1 MVQGRALVIAV
12 DGLDDLDVASIAGG
26 PLRTPGT
33 CLDELLAGANPLR
46 VRPGGPSEPA
56 PALVS
61 VMTGASVGHTGVAT
75 ELALHPS
82 EPTGAGVWYAG
93 DLRTPTLLDQ
103 VGARGGV
110 TCALQWPAT
119 ARGGPATARAGVDL
133 CLPLVE
139 DLRRY
144 RDRWSMVEQTS
155 SARMVTEHLRARREA
170 GVQLSQV
177 EPDEL
182 VAQIAEEAYTAGRID
197 LAAVRLTGLG
207 RARRLEGRSSSA
219 ADRSLAATVAA
230 LGRVVTAFGP
240 TDADHVVLLP
250 DRPLVPVEL
259 LVHPNTMLARRG
271 LVSTDGPRL
280 ADFRALVWPDGPRG
294 ALHVRRGEPDTVRD
308 AAMEALAEVAAHCR
322 LRLRQ
327 VDDGIG
333 ATDRTDVIAVLDGAP
348 GTLFGLSPTH
358 RPLVE
363 GDDPYYA
370 GPRAVSDP
378 DAWSTALGQGDGLP
392 SGAVEGAWADLGVT
406 LAGALDVTLP
416 GATAAGM
423 CPAALAGA

>member
-1 MVQGRALVIAV
+1 MTQGRTLMLAV
-12 DGLDDLDVASIAGG
+12 DGLDDLDLAAISDGALRRPGS
-26 PLRTPGT
+26 PLGV
-33 CLDELLAGANPLR
+33 LLAGADRLR
-46 VRPGGPSEPA
+46 IRPGGPSEPA

-61 VMTGASVGHTGVAT
+61 VLTGASVGHTGVAT
-75 ELALHPS
+75 ELALRPE
-82 EPTGAGVWYAG
+82 EPAGAGVWYAS
-93 DLRTPTLLDQ
+93 DLRVPTVLDL
-103 VGARGGV
+103 VGSRGGV

-119 ARGGPATARAGVDL
+119 ARGEVDL

-144 RDRWSMVEQTS
+144 RDRWSMAEQTS
-155 SARMVTEHLRARREA
+155 SARMVAEHLRPRRES
-170 GVQLSQV
+170 GVQLSQI
-177 EPDEL
+177 EPDAL
-182 VAQIAEEAYTAGRID
+182 VAQVAAEAYAAGRID

-207 RARRLEGRSSSA
+207 RTRRLEGHGSA
-219 ADRSLAATVAA
+219 AAALSLRSTADTIDRVLAAFA
-230 LGRVVTAFGP
+230 P
-240 TDADHVVLLP
+240 TPEDRVVLLP
-250 DRPLVPVEL
+250 GRPLVPVQL
-259 LVHPNTMLARRG
+259 LVHPNTMLARQG

-294 ALHVRRGEPDTVRD
+294 ALHVRRGEGDQVRD
-308 AAMEALAEVAAHCR
+308 AAMDALAEVAAHCR

-333 ATDRTDVIAVLDGAP
+333 ATPETDVIAVLDGAP

-358 RPLVE
+358 RPLVD

-370 GPRAVSDP
+370 GPRAVADP
-378 DAWSTALGQGDGLP
+378 DAWSTAVGRGLGLP
-392 SGAVEGAWADLGVT
+392 VGDAEGAWADLGVT
-406 LAGALDVTLP
+406 LAGALAVTLP